1 MTLKLDP
8 KLLFPFQKTLFKD
21 ILLAMAAHCLD
32 LHMQLQFD
40 ATPTTTAT
48 FDLCMNR
55 G

>member
-8 KLLFPFQKTLFKD
+8 KLLFPFQRTLFED
-21 ILLAMAAHCLD
+21 IILAMVARYLD

-40 ATPTTTAT
+40 ATLSTTAT
-48 FDLCMNR
+48 FDLWMNR